1 MKRYLQTSVILTS
14 CLLVSACGQRQQDVN
29 VHPSSLTAPTH
40 NTASAVQTQ
49 STEVQTESHLTAD
62 EKQEEDGAD
71 KVLPVKINHLEEI
84 VSLPHKEEV
93 VHLDLT
99 YAKIPHYDFLENF
112 TSLKVLE
119 LPLKAPLDDPNSD
132 SLDTFLRGR
141 DSHDDKRL
149 VILFNPFASYVAPV
163 VKNTYKRARFIE
175 STNVCELYR
184 QIAYRDGAIT
194 FSDLFSMRWTS
205 TYPIYDFNSSPK
217 GKRLDIFLFCNKDV
231 T

>member
-1 MKRYLQTSVILTS
+1 MKHYLQTSVVLTS
-14 CLLVSACGQRQQDVN
+14 CLLISACGQKRQDVN
-29 VHPSSLTAPTH
+29 VHPSSLTAPTN
-40 NTASAVQTQ
+40 NTAPVVQTQ
-49 STEVQTESHLTAD
+49 STEVQTESNLTSD
-62 EKQEEDGAD
+62 EKQEENGAD
-71 KVLPVKINHLEEI
+71 KVLPVKVNSPEEIALLPHLEE
-84 VSLPHKEEV
+84 VA
-93 VHLDLT
+93 HLDLT
-99 YAKIPHYDFLENF
+99 YAKIARYDFLEKF
-112 TSLKVLE
+112 TALKVLE

-132 SLDTFLRGR
+132 SLDTFLKAR

-163 VKNTYKRARFIE
+163 VKNTYKRTRFIE

-231 T
+231 A